1 MLIAAMTLLLFPIGA
16 LILGN
21 GFGGGGE
28 FDLAGILYSV
38 VLTEVGAIIVTG
50 AGVLGFWLGS
60 DRMVSVFSFVWG
72 THELWSHWRSRI
84 APYSDRLYEEGK
96 MPAWLAW
103 VILLVLAIVGM
114 RYF

>member
-1 MLIAAMTLLLFPIGA
+1 MSGPQGNDVAIAFADRRLTACLSMLIAAVTLLLFPIGA

-28 FDLAGILYSV
+28 FDLAGIMYSAA
-38 VLTEVGAIIVTG
+38 LTEVGAIIVSG
-50 AGVLGFWLGS
+50 AGILGFW
-60 DRMVSVFSFVWG
+60 
-72 THELWSHWRSRI
+72 
-84 APYSDRLYEEGK
+84 SDRLYEERK